1 MRIAIFGVGA
11 MGCLFGAR
19 LSPLADVTLIGTW
32 PEQIE
37 ALRRAR
43 LRFIYPDDEVD
54 YVDLNAVETADTVD
68 PVDVVI
74 FITKAAYLHEAA
86 QQAAQILAPGGLAV
100 VLQNGIGVREIA
112 AEFIDESRIVQGV
125 TTQGAATDG
134 PGVLRYA
141 GGGLTTIA
149 TTPALDAQVRD
160 LADLFN
166 RAGIETELIGNIDSL
181 VWGKL
186 VLNAAA
192 NSLTAVLRVRNG
204 LLLESESTLQLMAD
218 IALEVAAVAKAKGIA
233 LPYDD
238 PVAYV
243 EKACEQTATN
253 RTSMLQDVE
262 RGAPTEIEL
271 ICGAVMREGAA
282 LGVPTP
288 VNATLYH
295 LVKAIEDLRHRE

>member
-32 PEQIE
+32 PEQID

-43 LRFIYPDDEVD
+43 LRFIYPGDHVD
-54 YVDLNAVETADTVD
+54 YVDLNAVDSVD
-68 PVDVVI
+68 AVAPVDVVL
-74 FITKAAYLHEAA
+74 FLTKASGLNRAA
-86 QQAAQILAPGGLAV
+86 QQAARILAPDGIAV
-100 VLQNGIGVREIA
+100 ILQNGIGVREIA
-112 AEFIDESRIVQGV
+112 AEHVDQSRIVQGV
-125 TTQGAATDG
+125 TTQGAATAG

-149 TTPALDAQVRD
+149 TMPALDEQVRV

-166 RAGIETELIGNIDSL
+166 RAGIETEVVDDIDSL

-204 LLLESESTLQLMAD
+204 MLLESESTRRLMAD

-243 EKACEQTATN
+243 EMSVGQTAAN

-262 RGAPTEIEL
+262 RGAPTEIDL

-288 VNATLYH
+288 VNAALYH
-295 LVKAIEDLRHRE
+295 LVKAIEELRQAG